1 MAKFVIKK
9 DGSKQPFDAEKIKK
23 VIQLAAAEAGLEE
36 AKINEVVNQVAG
48 SAISLAD
55 TKEEIATSEI
65 REKILGDLD
74 QLDPSVSAAW
84 RKYDQENKAPKTR
97 ETQEV

>member
-9 DGSKQPFDAEKIKK
+9 DGSKQPFDAEKIKRA
-23 VIQLAAAEAGLEE
+23 IQLAAAEAGLEE
-36 AKINEVVNQVAG
+36 AKVNEVVNQVAG
-48 SAISLAD
+48 PAIALAD

-74 QLDPSVSAAW
+74 QLEPSVSAAW
-84 RKYDQENKAPKTR
+84 RKYDQEKKTPEIQ